1 MNAKEIF
8 FTGLKRLRERSK
20 YQMIIEINQQKASET
35 EAEAAKWNYHIRKL
49 IQNTYLL
56 AELGLNE
63 S

>member
-1 MNAKEIF
+1 
-8 FTGLKRLRERSK
+8 
-20 YQMIIEINQQKASET
+20 MIIEINQQKASET